1 MFRLKF
7 CQLYWIYLNFC
18 LNVLLFF
25 ISPVVFCTRCKLKL
39 VINMKLSKWLEN
51 WGMMS
56 LKIKAPF
63 LEMEWQ
69 PKDEDKA
76 AAWELY
82 IELITRVTTQN
93 LSDSSGSEKTALD
106 SVYQL
111 FPITRDVIKSNGRNC
126 IEFTKIAVIVL
137 NQIVRP
143 FTSKWHLILASDNI
157 TEQQKNLFRQDL
169 KVLQLELVTYS
180 KMLADLADVE
190 DLSDIITA

>member
-1 MFRLKF
+1 
-7 CQLYWIYLNFC
+7 
-18 LNVLLFF
+18 
-25 ISPVVFCTRCKLKL
+25 
-39 VINMKLSKWLEN
+39 MKLSKWLEN